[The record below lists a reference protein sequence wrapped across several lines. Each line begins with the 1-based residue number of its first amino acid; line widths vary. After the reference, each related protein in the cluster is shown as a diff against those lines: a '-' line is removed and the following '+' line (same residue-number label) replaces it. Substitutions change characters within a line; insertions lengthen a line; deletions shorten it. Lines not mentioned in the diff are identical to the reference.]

1 MNYTCASELV
11 NEVVNGAFRAAGGF
25 AAHGAAKRA
34 AEPFSARAG
43 AERRPIYGSASR
55 TGEHARKRRH
65 AASALRRR
73 KVSEAGSS
81 WLAARRSARK
91 RRTGRGGLPPRA
103 VRAKG
108 SGGASAKGRA
118 SSGEGQDCR
127 RLNSF
132 SRSAFSSVTAQGL
145 PWGQKSGDSVRSHCR
160 MRCMA
165 SSGVRCCPARMAVA
179 QA

>member
-1 MNYTCASELV
+1 M

-43 AERRPIYGSASR
+43 AESRPMYGSASR
-55 TGEHARKRRH
+55 TGERRT
-65 AASALRRR
+65 AQDSC
-73 KVSEAGSS
+73 KKE
-81 WLAARRSARK
+81 AARGIGAQ
-91 RRTGRGGLPPRA
+91 TEEGFGGGQFLAGCTALGAQAENGQGGLPPRA

-108 SGGASAKGRA
+108 SSGASAKGRA